1 MQNNIKRTQWQQ
13 SLITPITMTCDI
25 EFNSSKHLTS
35 NNIHCMCMYIYMIY
49 STCSYTHMYNHT
61 CVYKSNSIKQNMSRK
76 SIQKYLSFKVKKVS
90 TILHMFINQKA
101 LQVIAFVINTIYGTS
116 FTNNSTEMTI
126 YINCLETL

>member
-1 MQNNIKRTQWQQ
+1 
-13 SLITPITMTCDI
+13 
-25 EFNSSKHLTS
+25 
-35 NNIHCMCMYIYMIY
+35 
-49 STCSYTHMYNHT
+49 
-61 CVYKSNSIKQNMSRK
+61 MSRK

-101 LQVIAFVINTIYGTS
+101 WQVIAFVINTIYGTS